1 MCEYNISNVGDFI
14 NKINDNKIYAAQDIE
29 FFYRGINSNISVQNN
44 LPKIYR
50 GYITTEDKI
59 IQSTLD

>member
-1 MCEYNISNVGDFI
+1 MCEYNSSNVGAFI
-14 NKINDNKIYAAQDIE
+14 NKINDIKKCATQDIE

-59 IQSTLD
+59 I